1 MKYRILALVSVTAC
15 LVSGVLAQQ
24 RPQWM
29 AGQAGL
35 NAGVVLDPGFSFQNL
50 TDYYYSNRV
59 NGPDG
64 KELPLGQI
72 AYHVVASENIST
84 WVVDTKI
91 FGANPG
97 FGFSVCPANGSV
109 TEIQPKGGGAGL
121 ANTFTTPI
129 LLGWH
134 FKHLDLSFR
143 DVVILPTGRYT
154 MGASNNV
161 GSGFWTDMI
170 VGGATYY
177 PFHNKN
183 TQISGIL
190 EWEAHGKQAGT
201 DLTPGQAMTFEWG
214 IGHMFPLNSR
224 KTVIFDPGVVG
235 YEQWQV
241 SPDGGK

>member
-1 MKYRILALVSVTAC
+1 MEVRLHISIVV
-15 LVSGVLAQQ
+15 VVVLAAVANGQQ

-35 NAGVVLDPGFSFQNL
+35 DAGVVPDPGYSFQNL

-64 KELPLGQI
+64 KQLPLGQI

-109 TEIQPKGGGAGL
+109 TEIQPKGGGSGL
-121 ANTFTTPI
+121 ANTFTTPL

-134 FKHLDLSFR
+134 FKHLNLSFR
-143 DVVILPTGRYT
+143 HQKRALD
-154 MGASNNV
+154 
-161 GSGFWTDMI
+161 
-170 VGGATYY
+170 
-177 PFHNKN
+177 
-183 TQISGIL
+183 
-190 EWEAHGKQAGT
+190 
-201 DLTPGQAMTFEWG
+201 
-214 IGHMFPLNSR
+214 FPKR
-224 KTVIFDPGVVG
+224 RR
-235 YEQWQV
+235 E
-241 SPDGGK
+241 